1 MKYLKIFEEFSQF
14 IMENQETDRDLELLR
29 LGLADPRD
37 VFNLPIGEDSDD
49 YDDDLDDDYDE
60 HIEGDIEALKWLDFP
75 KRIVLFGP
83 NSHSFRVDLRN
94 MDYMKDEI
102 RVSINRLGQIAKS
115 LIVDDVDNPID
126 EFFDMDH
133 VRLENAINLYSYSDL
148 GDWGTYWGTSV
159 NGKRVVVLDAPDGPY
174 FLFAQSD
181 FSELDLTDY
190 EHSTLKN
197 DN

>member
-1 MKYLKIFEEFSQF
+1 MKYLKIFREFSQF

-49 YDDDLDDDYDE
+49 YDYDDDDYDE

-75 KRIVLFGP
+75 KRIVVFGP
-83 NSHSFRVDLRN
+83 NLDCIRG
-94 MDYMKDEI
+94 EI
-102 RVSINRLGQIAKS
+102 HVSINRLGQIAKS

-126 EFFDMDH
+126 EFFDMHH
-133 VRLENAINLYSYSDL
+133 VRLENATNLYSYEDL
-148 GDWGTYWGTSV
+148 YDWGTYWGTSV
-159 NGKRVVVLDAPDGPY
+159 NGKRVVVVDAPDGPY

-181 FSELDLTDY
+181 FSELDLTEY